1 MKNLIKISTH
11 TCMKS
16 WKGMG
21 RLWRRRRP
29 AMTTVAHPQLST
41 NCPNMFGFV
50 VVVVVALHW
59 LETKWNEKT
68 QLGQNMVHGVGGR
81 VATQCNDERKIDM
94 HVISRIRTSTRIA
107 DVDDVVCS
115 PSPSTS
121 LLHISIMPF
130 MCRLLLS
137 LSRSS

>member
-1 MKNLIKISTH
+1 
-11 TCMKS
+11 
-16 WKGMG
+16 
-21 RLWRRRRP
+21 
-29 AMTTVAHPQLST
+29 MTTVAHPQLST

-115 PSPSTS
+115 APPS
-121 LLHISIMPF
+121 LLPF
-130 MCRLLLS
+130 YIPFTYINYAVYVSTTALPP
-137 LSRSS
+137 RSNRVRVCV